1 MKAVSRSAFRAN
13 CEVIFDWVYKTKH
26 PVAVK
31 KFGKPL
37 VEIHPPAV
45 TKSDKRCLSVWNKAR
60 AK

>member
-1 MKAVSRSAFRAN
+1 MKALSRSAFRAN
-13 CEVIFDWVYKTKH
+13 CEAILDWVCKTKR
-26 PVAVK
+26 PIAVK

-37 VEIHPPAV
+37 VEIHPSAV